1 MKKETIRRYGKIALL
16 TLVCLTLMSCASDVE
31 TEEEN
36 RELDRSEQSVG
47 ESELSEEPVRSTEQ
61 SKPAENADEKD
72 RSPEEEDHPLVPVK
86 HQSQEGDMDY
96 DPEDTIYCKDYYDDF
111 VGEEKRQIEYPDINI
126 RDTIEDYFQF
136 EDDTEKWDNL
146 VEMFF
151 DYRTIEMPEEELKA
165 LFYQHGYTLWL
176 QSAETENLHVRFV
189 EIAETEGL
197 SLYPARIMIQ
207 TWDENHIYL
216 QDITGPIPR
225 KIESFL
231 VVDDRKP
238 CRLVVHSSG
247 FSGDYVAEEE
257 LIFWEYRGTHWA
269 LAPMDLVIDTSAAH
283 ISGKYFFPEIDRDDL
298 FEASYYR
305 DGMAYRSST
314 QIDYYDTN
322 SYTVRLGKMEEVE
335 KNKIFRL
342 KAVCEE
348 KQGTVVWGHG
358 GTYIQFEIKSEK
370 TSLFCC
376 RQQEYLEYDGEREIY
391 IDYPQLSGMADK
403 DKEKEKRLNALI
415 KKDALKIMERD
426 TSDSEYCFT
435 AGLDYEVKYL
445 DDRIISILYEGWNGY
460 ITPGQGYPATAM
472 ATTIDI
478 EEEKILALEDA
489 VADYDVLHDMLMADA
504 FENTSKWDG
513 VAGQHTVSQD
523 YDYKSYSTL
532 MEDLGG
538 DDEDIEWH
546 IDDGHFVIVVLN
558 GIADYN
564 EYAVGLQEAK
574 DFLKKDFWQKIYP
587 NG

>member
-1 MKKETIRRYGKIALL
+1 MYGKNFIRTGEMIL
-16 TLVCLTLMSCASDVE
+16 TAVACLMLAGCGTDAQKGEETAAVE
-31 TEEEN
+31 ETRQAAGQSETAEETDGSTVFDESEKNTAEAVSSTEEEHILLPM
-36 RELDRSEQSVG
+36 EYQW
-47 ESELSEEPVRSTEQ
+47 
-61 SKPAENADEKD
+61 
-72 RSPEEEDHPLVPVK
+72 
-86 HQSQEGDMDY
+86 QEGDMDY

-165 LFYQHGYTLWL
+165 LFYQYGYTLWL

-189 EIAETEGL
+189 EIVETEGL

-207 TWDENHIYL
+207 TWDEDHIYL

-247 FSGDYVAEEE
+247 FSKDYVAEEE
-257 LIFWEYRGTHWA
+257 LSFWEYRGTHWA
-269 LAPMDLVIDTSAAH
+269 LAPMDLVIDTSEAH
-283 ISGKYFFPEIDRDDL
+283 ISGKHFFPEIDRDDL

-314 QIDYYDTN
+314 QIDYYDAN

-342 KAVCEE
+342 RAVCEE
-348 KQGTVVWGHG
+348 KQGTVVWRHG

-370 TSLFCC
+370 TSLFCR
-376 RQQEYLEYDGEREIY
+376 RQQEYLESDERDVY
-391 IDYPQLSGMADK
+391 IDYPQLSGMA

-415 KKDALKIMERD
+415 KKDALKILERD

-504 FENTSKWDG
+504 FENTTKWDG

-538 DDEDIEWH
+538 DDEDIEWY